1 MKGILYGIGVGP
13 GDVELMTLKA
23 VRIIS
28 EAEIIAVPK
37 TDEKEIT
44 ARKIVQ
50 QAIDLSKK
58 EILELYMPMTRD
70 AQMLEHN
77 HNAAAEQIISQL
89 NKNKSVAFLT
99 LGDPSIYSTY
109 IYLHSRV
116 LEAGYD
122 ARLIPGVPSFCAV
135 AAKLNIPLCE
145 GSQPLHIIPA
155 SYEGSFD
162 YLDWG
167 GTKVLMK
174 SGKEFGKIKKELI
187 CKDLVRH
194 AQMVECCGMP
204 KERVFQDI
212 CNAEGKASYFST
224 IIVKEKEIGR

>member
-1 MKGILYGIGVGP
+1 MKAALYGIGVGP
-13 GDVELMTLKA
+13 GDFELMTLKA

-28 EAEIIAVPK
+28 EADLIAVPR
-37 TDEKEIT
+37 TDEKEMT
-44 ARKIVQ
+44 AWNIAK
-50 QAIDLSKK
+50 QAVDLSKK

-70 AQMLEHN
+70 AQMLEQSHQE
-77 HNAAAEQIISQL
+77 AAEQIIDQL
-89 NKNKSVAFLT
+89 KQNKSVAFLT

-109 IYLHSRV
+109 IYLHNRV

-135 AAKLNIPLCE
+135 AARLNVPLCE
-145 GSQPLHIIPA
+145 GAQPLHIIPA

-174 SGKEFGKIKKELI
+174 SGREFGKVKEELI
-187 CKDLVRH
+187 SKDLVKH
-194 AQMVECCGMP
+194 TQMVECCGMP
-204 KERVFQDI
+204 SERVIKDI
-212 CNAEGKASYFST
+212 SVAEGKASYFST
-224 IIVKEKEIGR
+224 IIVKEKEIVR